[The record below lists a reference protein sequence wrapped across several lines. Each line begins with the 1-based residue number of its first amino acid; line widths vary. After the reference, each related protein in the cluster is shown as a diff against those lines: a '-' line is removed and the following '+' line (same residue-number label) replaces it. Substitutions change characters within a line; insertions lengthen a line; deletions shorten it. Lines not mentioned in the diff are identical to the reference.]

1 MTGDQI
7 TTHPLQGDTLA
18 GALLRP
24 GDALEVWAGGQWV
37 RGRYEVGRPGQAL
50 ISVSFDP
57 AGRLETV
64 LPLDRATM
72 RFRRPPAQ
80 DDETPADT
88 VRRQA
93 GEIAELRDQLRE
105 VRRAAWAALR
115 GSEEGHAEALRA
127 ITELVERVVGK
138 A

>member
-18 GALLRP
+18 GAPLRP
-24 GDALEVWAGGQWV
+24 GDALDIWAGGQWV

-50 ISVSFDP
+50 IYVSFDP
-57 AGRLETV
+57 SGRLETV
-64 LPLDRATM
+64 LSIDRAAM

-80 DDETPADT
+80 DDETPADI

-93 GEIAELRDQLRE
+93 SEIGELRDQLRE

-115 GSEEGHAEALRA
+115 GSEGGRAETLRA
-127 ITELVERVVGK
+127 IAELVERVVGK